1 MPRTPAKKLRK
12 AGKHGADKH
21 AAEKHAAGKHAA
33 GKHEAAKPVAKVARK
48 LVAKVDPTK
57 PHAARADSG
66 ASTRRP
72 AIQALIRW
80 DPTPFLLHEAGQRA
94 RAGFPPGHPV
104 FRIEGGPTLSE
115 GLAEIPIETVL
126 TSGAGEGQ
134 VCLVAVRPG
143 DLGSFRRGVLAL
155 VDAGVV
161 IRVEAEPQA

>member
-1 MPRTPAKKLRK
+1 MLDPAGVLGNPRTDPAAIECGPASAWTAIQPAFHSRAAIDGVDRSTRDGMPRTPAKKLRK

-72 AIQALIRW
+72 AIQALIR
-80 DPTPFLLHEAGQRA
+80 RA
-94 RAGFPPGHPV
+94 
-104 FRIEGGPTLSE
+104 
-115 GLAEIPIETVL
+115 
-126 TSGAGEGQ
+126 Q
-134 VCLVAVRPG
+134 
-143 DLGSFRRGVLAL
+143 
-155 VDAGVV
+155 
-161 IRVEAEPQA
+161 